1 MITGR
6 PSSNGVKTEIL
17 DISNPSMSCL
27 LDDTT
32 YRYGS
37 QGGLLGSTP
46 VICGGHDGS
55 GSANGTGTGRE
66 CLLYGT
72 SQMITM
78 NIDREFYSS
87 VMLDNSMIWLIGGHS
102 WTAWG
107 LLDSTEFVTKDGAV
121 SGPILPE
128 TSFAACAIKFDS
140 NGYVYLISGGPDSGP
155 TDNVWISNP
164 LDEFAFIQGPS
175 VISARRFCGCATMS
189 IGAKKI
195 IIAAGGKFGSYNY
208 LSSVEVLDPLTN
220 NIWVAGK

>member
-1 MITGR
+1 MITGL

-27 LDDTT
+27 LDDTKF
-32 YRYGS
+32 RYGS

-46 VICGGHDGS
+46 VICGGYDGNPS
-55 GSANGTGTGRE
+55 TSASETGRK

-87 VMLDNSMIWLIGGHS
+87 VMLNNSMIWLIGGSS

-128 TSFAACAIKFDS
+128 ISKAACAIKFDS
-140 NGYVYLISGGPDSGP
+140 NGYVYLISGETDSGL

-164 LDEFAFIQGPS
+164 LDEFTFIQGPS
-175 VISARRFCGCATMS
+175 VISARSNCGCATMS

-195 IIAAGGKFGSYNY
+195 IIAAGGEFGSYNY